1 MQCREFYEVAE
12 QWMEGERPAAA
23 EAHLNACANCRSLIA
38 DLEAIARAGAALEAT
53 APEPPERIWVSL
65 RNQLEAEGI
74 IREAGVRESWLA
86 QAWAELGA
94 GLRAVARRPAVALA
108 YAGVLAL
115 AVLLSGAPSQQ
126 VAEDEIAQIKQ
137 RHMVKLLVLDQ
148 RVRTE
153 AVPAFHR
160 KNPIVAD
167 SYRQNLEIVDNFIV
181 LCEKAV
187 RENPDDPIARE
198 YLFAAYQQKANLM
211 AAVVERGVGD

>member
-1 MQCREFYEVAE
+1 MQCGEFYELAE
-12 QWMEGERPAAA
+12 QWMEGERSAVA

-38 DLEAIARAGAALEAT
+38 DLEAIARAGAVLETT

-74 IREAGVRESWLA
+74 IRETGERESWLA
-86 QAWAELGA
+86 QAWEELGA

-115 AVLLSGAPSQQ
+115 ALLLSGTPSQQ

-148 RVRTE
+148 RVRAE